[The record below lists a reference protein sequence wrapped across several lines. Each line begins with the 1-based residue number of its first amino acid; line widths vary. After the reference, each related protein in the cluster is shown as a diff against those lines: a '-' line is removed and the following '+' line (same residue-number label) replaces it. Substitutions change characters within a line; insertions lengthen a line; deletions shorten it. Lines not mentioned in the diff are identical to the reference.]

1 MGRRIR
7 LAERRI
13 YVHAAPELVYQY
25 VSAFGGDA
33 RVLERQG
40 DELVV
45 EFTTRAGRWRVRTVE
60 RVRLE
65 PSRQIAYEQLRP
77 LLSART
83 AHEQF
88 LFHRTANGGCDW
100 EYRGELHL
108 RWGSVG
114 WLLARLV
121 VKPLWDAVIVRHMA
135 EVKAGAEA
143 RALRSHQFRLPE
155 PQAW

>member
-1 MGRRIR
+1 MDGRIR
-7 LAERRI
+7 LAERRL

-40 DELVV
+40 DELVA
-45 EFTTRAGRWRVRTVE
+45 EFTTRVGRWRLRTLE

-65 PSRQIAYEQLRP
+65 PSRRIIYEQLRP

-88 LFHRTANGGCDW
+88 HFQPTANGGCDW
-100 EYRGELHL
+100 AYRGELDP
-108 RWGSVG
+108 RWGVVG

-121 VKPLWDAVIVRHMA
+121 VKPLWDAVILRHMA

-143 RALRSHQFRLPE
+143 RARRSHQFRLPE
-155 PQAW
+155 PQAR